1 MATIRTN
8 DIALIFNGGEPF
20 TFERP
25 MLRDIDRNRHTRE
38 AAKLSQ
44 PRRLLAFSRGSS
56 DITADLAQVMTMI
69 TQHVN
74 GRFET
79 VGQVCLLGRSDGCSL
94 ALAVAAELNARGVAS
109 LSYVGLSDVTMF
121 AAGRN
126 PPVPKIGALRT
137 NNEPQ
142 VSSGVKRDNDAKLGL
157 GGILQRI
164 HYPFPEVNSTPNI
177 TLDTDIVAKF
187 KINHFQTLGNH
198 VKHTRDGRWI
208 WFSDMAGGE
217 VHGSIDGWENRFF
230 IGVGNTDLEVHVALN
245 LLDPWLQ
252 LGREATDAL
261 VDFPADAR

>member
-8 DIALIFNGGEPF
+8 DIALIFSGGLPF
-20 TFERP
+20 ATELP
-25 MLRDIDRNRHTRE
+25 MVKDIDRNRHTRE

-74 GRFET
+74 GKFEA

-142 VSSGVKRDNDAKLGL
+142 VSSGVKRDNDGL

-164 HYPFPEVNSTPNI
+164 NYPFPEVNSTPNI

-187 KINHFQTLGNH
+187 KINHFQTQGNH

-208 WFSDMAGGE
+208 WFSDMAAGE
-217 VHGSIDGWENRFF
+217 VHGTIDRWENRFF
-230 IGVGNTDLEVHVALN
+230 SVVGNTDLKLHIALN
-245 LLDPWLQ
+245 TLDPWLR